1 MSGEADGAVMLWNW
15 QASWF
20 DRSIGIIW
28 AIALSPNGQT
38 IASGGSQQPI
48 QLWDVQ
54 SGKLLRSLTE
64 HEDSVLTVAFSP
76 DGKTLA
82 SGGSDC
88 TIRLWKIDTG
98 ETIAQFKHL
107 GSVKSLA
114 FSPDGRTLVSGSWD
128 RTVKVWSF
136 SI

>member
-1 MSGEADGAVMLWNW
+1 
-15 QASWF
+15 
-20 DRSIGIIW
+20 
-28 AIALSPNGQT
+28 
-38 IASGGSQQPI
+38 
-48 QLWDVQ
+48 
-54 SGKLLRSLTE
+54 LLQSLTE
-64 HEDSVLTVAFSP
+64 HEDSVLTLAFSP

-88 TIRLWKIDTG
+88 TIRLWNIDTG

-114 FSPDGRTLVSGSWD
+114 FSPDGRSLVSGSWD